1 MFFWKLGRESLECI
15 FILENINICVVLVIV
30 FIIMNVFV
38 GIWFFSVGVYG
49 IGVIVVFFIIGIFID
64 IYIIIRK

>member
-1 MFFWKLGRESLECI
+1 MFFWKLGRERLECI